1 MIGGGGNGDDA
12 WRAWLDRHG
21 PALLLYARQW
31 CRSRA
36 DGEDAVQ
43 DGFVRFW
50 KSRGRAK
57 DETAYL
63 FACVRTAALDLSRTG
78 ERRKRHEAAAN
89 VFENAPPPPPPPP
102 RDDLREAVEVA
113 LERLPGEQR
122 EVLVMKIWGG
132 LTFAQIG
139 EVLAIPANT
148 AASRYRY
155 ALERLEATLA
165 TEAAHD

>member
-1 MIGGGGNGDDA
+1 LIGGGGNGDDA

-57 DETAYL
+57 DKTAYL
-63 FACVRTAALDLSRTG
+63 FACVRTAALDLSRAG
-78 ERRKRHEAAAN
+78 ERRKRHEAAAD
-89 VFENAPPPPPPPP
+89 VFENATP
-102 RDDLREAVEVA
+102 RDDLREAVEIA
-113 LERLPGEQR
+113 LGQLPPEQR

-139 EVLAIPANT
+139 EVLAISANT